1 MTTVSLRAR
10 GLVPARAKLGM
21 PGRIG
26 LALGL
31 FIIGMFAPM
40 AVLAPIL
47 APHSPTAQ
55 DLLAA
60 LQGPSPA
67 HWFGTDA
74 LGRDIFSRVLYG
86 ARYELVLVVPSV
98 LLAVLGALPLGL
110 LAGYRGGWADR
121 VITSVS
127 DSVLTFPSMV
137 LAIVM
142 VAVLGNGVLPLT
154 LTIVT
159 TQSPQMVRYIRGFT
173 KPVASAD
180 FITASRGTGSRER
193 VVLARHVLPNIL
205 GSLMVI
211 LSLFASEA
219 LLIIAALGFLG
230 IGVPPPAPEWGTM
243 LSEGRADF
251 QASPHVMIFPGM
263 VIALLVLGFN
273 LLGDALRDLLDKR
286 N

>member
-31 FIIGMFAPM
+31 FIIGMFALM

-55 DLLAA
+55 DL
-60 LQGPSPA
+60 
-67 HWFGTDA
+67 
-74 LGRDIFSRVLYG
+74 FSRVLYG